1 MLQRCAKSITAVS
14 IKSSR
19 LSATTFSNT
28 GKSCPYAFNKYS
40 RCFSASPAVGNGSD
54 KVAAIAEAASSI
66 TQGAADSLP
75 STIIDSAS
83 QVDEAAAVVG
93 FSPSHVIMQIID
105 QVHLLV
111 GVPYWEAI
119 ILTTLGLRVI
129 MLPMAISSVQNAA
142 KMGALR
148 PAIQAIKDR
157 QAKHPSG
164 DDPSIRSRF
173 DAETRQLFTS
183 NKVNPLKSIAMPLI
197 QLPIFLSLYFALR
210 DMGIYFPE
218 FSTGG
223 EFWFYDLTAA
233 DQYYIFPA
241 VNALSFLIMIEI
253 GADGI
258 QTENQGMFKW
268 VRITLYSARNKKLG
282 VTGNKFFMYGM
293 FHNTC

>member
-1 MLQRCAKSITAVS
+1 VMLQRCAKSITSAS

-19 LSATTFSNT
+19 LSATTFTNT
-28 GKSCPYAFNKYS
+28 GKRCPYAFNKYS
-40 RCFSASPAVGNGSD
+40 RCFSASPTVGNASD
-54 KVAAIAEAASSI
+54 KAAAIAEAASSI
-66 TQGAADSLP
+66 SQGASDSLP
-75 STIIDSAS
+75 ATVIDSVT
-83 QVDEAAAVVG
+83 QVDEAAAVIG
-93 FSPSHVIMQIID
+93 FSPSQVIMQIID

-111 GVPYWEAI
+111 GIPYWEAI
-119 ILTTLGLRVI
+119 ILTTLGLRVV

-173 DAETRQLFTS
+173 EAETKQLFLS
-183 NKVNPLKSIAMPLI
+183 HKVNPLKSIAMPLI

-218 FSTGG
+218 YSTGG
-223 EFWFYDLTAA
+223 EFWFSDLTAA
-233 DQYYIFPA
+233 DQYYIFPV
-241 VNALSFLIMIEI
+241 VNALSFLVMIEL

-268 VRITLYSARNKKLG
+268 VRFTFCSARMKPL
-282 VTGNKFFMYGM
+282 
-293 FHNTC
+293 CDWE